1 MNDVPPRAHSAGI
14 PSCEDDN
21 CLLPTWIVYCRLSL
35 VSRVHWL
42 GFPWLRWARSFKCI
56 YFFLLL
62 LLGYCQTIDLRI
74 PGTRIMSWMY
84 ISNYFWNKKLL
95 CRFLDM
101 WYMLTIRKR
110 EKCVAWDWT
119 LASPSYFTR
128 YSLLISFWR
137 WSYSVL
143 SIFSSLWI
151 INTIVKNMHHDH
163 M

>member
-1 MNDVPPRAHSAGI
+1 MTF
-14 PSCEDDN
+14 
-21 CLLPTWIVYCRLSL
+21 LPELTQQVFPAVKMTIVCYLRGLFTVDFHL
-35 VSRVHWL
+35 FL
-42 GFPWLRWARSFKCI
+42 GFTGSVSLDFGGRGLSSVYI
-56 YFFLLL
+56 FLLL